1 MIDVINFTPYSSL
14 IGGLIIGVAVVLFFI
29 TTGRLAGISGIV
41 SSTLEKNENKFSNL
55 LFIIGLVLGPLVFIF
70 FSQNDVVFKMTSSIP
85 LIIVGGLLVGLGT
98 KIGRGCTSG
107 HGICGISRFS
117 MRSILATIIF
127 MIFAMFTVFFLQL
140 LEIYKMYKNIFSL
153 ISGLVFGIGL
163 TIGGMTNP
171 SKVIAFLNITNN
183 WDPSLIFV
191 MGGAIAFVLPSFYL
205 LKNKEKPIFA
215 SSFQIPSSKN
225 INQKLIL
232 GSSMFGIGWGMIGLC
247 PGPAISSIAFL
258 QPLSILFIISMM
270 SGFYLTKFI
279 KI

>member
-70 FSQNDVVFKMTSSIP
+70 FSKNDVVFKMTSSIP

-117 MRSILATIIF
+117 MRSILATIFF
-127 MIFAMFTVFFLQL
+127 MILAMITVFFLQL
-140 LEIYKMYKNIFSL
+140 LEIS
-153 ISGLVFGIGL
+153 
-163 TIGGMTNP
+163 
-171 SKVIAFLNITNN
+171 
-183 WDPSLIFV
+183 
-191 MGGAIAFVLPSFYL
+191 
-205 LKNKEKPIFA
+205 
-215 SSFQIPSSKN
+215 
-225 INQKLIL
+225 
-232 GSSMFGIGWGMIGLC
+232 
-247 PGPAISSIAFL
+247 
-258 QPLSILFIISMM
+258 
-270 SGFYLTKFI
+270 
-279 KI
+279 

>member
-85 LIIVGGLLVGLGT
+85 LIIVGGLLVGVGT

-127 MIFAMFTVFFLQL
+127 MIFAMITVYFLQL
-140 LEIYKMYKNIFSL
+140 LEI
-153 ISGLVFGIGL
+153 
-163 TIGGMTNP
+163 
-171 SKVIAFLNITNN
+171 
-183 WDPSLIFV
+183 
-191 MGGAIAFVLPSFYL
+191 
-205 LKNKEKPIFA
+205 
-215 SSFQIPSSKN
+215 SSN
-225 INQKLIL
+225 V
-232 GSSMFGIGWGMIGLC
+232 
-247 PGPAISSIAFL
+247 
-258 QPLSILFIISMM
+258 
-270 SGFYLTKFI
+270 
-279 KI
+279 

>member
-55 LFIIGLVLGPLVFIF
+55 LFIIGLVLGPLVFIL

-127 MIFAMFTVFFLQL
+127 MILAMITVFFLQL
-140 LEIYKMYKNIFSL
+140 LEIS
-153 ISGLVFGIGL
+153 
-163 TIGGMTNP
+163 
-171 SKVIAFLNITNN
+171 
-183 WDPSLIFV
+183 
-191 MGGAIAFVLPSFYL
+191 
-205 LKNKEKPIFA
+205 
-215 SSFQIPSSKN
+215 
-225 INQKLIL
+225 
-232 GSSMFGIGWGMIGLC
+232 
-247 PGPAISSIAFL
+247 
-258 QPLSILFIISMM
+258 
-270 SGFYLTKFI
+270 
-279 KI
+279 

>member
-55 LFIIGLVLGPLVFIF
+55 LFIIGLVLGPLVYIF

-127 MIFAMFTVFFLQL
+127 MIFAMITVFFLQL
-140 LEIYKMYKNIFSL
+140 LEIS
-153 ISGLVFGIGL
+153 
-163 TIGGMTNP
+163 
-171 SKVIAFLNITNN
+171 
-183 WDPSLIFV
+183 
-191 MGGAIAFVLPSFYL
+191 
-205 LKNKEKPIFA
+205 
-215 SSFQIPSSKN
+215 
-225 INQKLIL
+225 
-232 GSSMFGIGWGMIGLC
+232 
-247 PGPAISSIAFL
+247 
-258 QPLSILFIISMM
+258 
-270 SGFYLTKFI
+270 
-279 KI
+279 

>member
-70 FSQNDVVFKMTSSIP
+70 FSKNDVVFKMTSSIP
-85 LIIVGGLLVGLGT
+85 LIIVGGLLVGAGT

-127 MIFAMFTVFFLQL
+127 MILAMITVFFLQL
-140 LEIYKMYKNIFSL
+140 LEIS
-153 ISGLVFGIGL
+153 
-163 TIGGMTNP
+163 
-171 SKVIAFLNITNN
+171 
-183 WDPSLIFV
+183 
-191 MGGAIAFVLPSFYL
+191 
-205 LKNKEKPIFA
+205 
-215 SSFQIPSSKN
+215 
-225 INQKLIL
+225 
-232 GSSMFGIGWGMIGLC
+232 
-247 PGPAISSIAFL
+247 
-258 QPLSILFIISMM
+258 
-270 SGFYLTKFI
+270 
-279 KI
+279 

>member
-85 LIIVGGLLVGLGT
+85 LIIVGGFLVGAGT

-127 MIFAMFTVFFLQL
+127 MILAMITVFFLQL
-140 LEIYKMYKNIFSL
+140 LEIS
-153 ISGLVFGIGL
+153 
-163 TIGGMTNP
+163 
-171 SKVIAFLNITNN
+171 
-183 WDPSLIFV
+183 
-191 MGGAIAFVLPSFYL
+191 
-205 LKNKEKPIFA
+205 
-215 SSFQIPSSKN
+215 
-225 INQKLIL
+225 
-232 GSSMFGIGWGMIGLC
+232 
-247 PGPAISSIAFL
+247 
-258 QPLSILFIISMM
+258 
-270 SGFYLTKFI
+270 
-279 KI
+279 

>member
-70 FSQNDVVFKMTSSIP
+70 FSKNDVVFKMTSSIP
-85 LIIVGGLLVGLGT
+85 IIIVGGLLVGVGT

-127 MIFAMFTVFFLQL
+127 MIFAMVTVYFLQL
-140 LEIYKMYKNIFSL
+140 LEIS
-153 ISGLVFGIGL
+153 
-163 TIGGMTNP
+163 
-171 SKVIAFLNITNN
+171 
-183 WDPSLIFV
+183 
-191 MGGAIAFVLPSFYL
+191 
-205 LKNKEKPIFA
+205 
-215 SSFQIPSSKN
+215 
-225 INQKLIL
+225 
-232 GSSMFGIGWGMIGLC
+232 
-247 PGPAISSIAFL
+247 
-258 QPLSILFIISMM
+258 
-270 SGFYLTKFI
+270 
-279 KI
+279 

>member
-1 MIDVINFTPYSSL
+1 MIDLINFTPYSSL

-85 LIIVGGLLVGLGT
+85 LIIVGGLLVGAGT

-127 MIFAMFTVFFLQL
+127 MIFAMITVYFLQL
-140 LEIYKMYKNIFSL
+140 LEIS
-153 ISGLVFGIGL
+153 
-163 TIGGMTNP
+163 
-171 SKVIAFLNITNN
+171 
-183 WDPSLIFV
+183 
-191 MGGAIAFVLPSFYL
+191 
-205 LKNKEKPIFA
+205 
-215 SSFQIPSSKN
+215 
-225 INQKLIL
+225 
-232 GSSMFGIGWGMIGLC
+232 
-247 PGPAISSIAFL
+247 
-258 QPLSILFIISMM
+258 
-270 SGFYLTKFI
+270 
-279 KI
+279 

>member
-85 LIIVGGLLVGLGT
+85 LIIVGGLLVGAGT

-117 MRSILATIIF
+117 MRSILATVIF
-127 MIFAMFTVFFLQL
+127 MILAMITVFFLQL
-140 LEIYKMYKNIFSL
+140 LEIS
-153 ISGLVFGIGL
+153 
-163 TIGGMTNP
+163 
-171 SKVIAFLNITNN
+171 
-183 WDPSLIFV
+183 
-191 MGGAIAFVLPSFYL
+191 
-205 LKNKEKPIFA
+205 
-215 SSFQIPSSKN
+215 
-225 INQKLIL
+225 
-232 GSSMFGIGWGMIGLC
+232 
-247 PGPAISSIAFL
+247 
-258 QPLSILFIISMM
+258 
-270 SGFYLTKFI
+270 
-279 KI
+279 

>member
-85 LIIVGGLLVGLGT
+85 IIIVGGLLVGAGT

-127 MIFAMFTVFFLQL
+127 MIFAMITVFFLQL
-140 LEIYKMYKNIFSL
+140 LEIS
-153 ISGLVFGIGL
+153 
-163 TIGGMTNP
+163 
-171 SKVIAFLNITNN
+171 
-183 WDPSLIFV
+183 
-191 MGGAIAFVLPSFYL
+191 
-205 LKNKEKPIFA
+205 
-215 SSFQIPSSKN
+215 
-225 INQKLIL
+225 
-232 GSSMFGIGWGMIGLC
+232 
-247 PGPAISSIAFL
+247 
-258 QPLSILFIISMM
+258 
-270 SGFYLTKFI
+270 
-279 KI
+279 